1 MNFNRLQKKL
11 SKKKK
16 KNSKKNFI
24 QYKQHKQWSFGTVN
38 IRTGKESDDGAK
50 IYTIAKELSKTNME
64 FLLLQEVRYRGIGS
78 KLIEIDTGEKFEYH
92 WSGYKR
98 KREAGVGILIRVD
111 KDIEI
116 NDPDFNEP
124 RVMGINLKVHGFN
137 LRIVNAYS
145 PTDCDGTV
153 EQKRK
158 FYSDLNKA
166 CQTNNK
172 HQKLLVAGDF
182 NATTEVARYKS
193 NFDGRKPIADKN
205 FNDNGQR
212 LKQFCRSHHLNISS
226 TFFKHK
232 LLHRYTW
239 YSNDR
244 KTKKIL
250 DYVLC
255 EQYLQQYMT
264 NCRVYLGFD
273 AETDHRLLKAT
284 VYAPTTKRGRKRF
297 CKNLTPPKKRLNIK
311 DLQNKE
317 TRELF
322 TNSLNQK
329 LQNIHRDGVDAT
341 TRSNILIDVISKT
354 ATETIPIKQKSEKNE
369 EIFKNDEPL
378 NTLLNSRSSL
388 TKGTEAYKKATKLI
402 KKRVQ
407 FIRNQKLRREAELIN
422 QHATRRETEELF
434 RNMKGDHSSF
444 KSTKRNKKC
453 DTEKLKQHF
462 FDHFST
468 ANITNDI
475 PDELIETPEYIKNL
489 QNSTTDI
496 NHGPPSIE
504 EIKGVLKTL
513 KNGKASTDVP
523 AELFKYASES
533 AELLTEVHILLS
545 KIWETR
551 IISTSWT
558 HSKLVALWKGAA
570 KGSASDP
577 KAYRGL
583 QVGTTLCKILVIII
597 LNRIKSWYDQ
607 TILDQQQGFRSGRG
621 TADGI
626 YITKRVQQITTS
638 MKKPVY
644 VLFVDLSSAFDH
656 INRDWLFKSIRQR
669 FADHEETAL
678 FQILQAIYVH
688 TTTALAENPTDI
700 FDIFTGVRQGGPE
713 SPPLYN
719 LYMDYV
725 MRVFDHIC
733 SEKNINFLKLKF
745 RIRTTATTRE
755 ERMRGYHGEHNADWS
770 GYADDLELFFETLE
784 DLQSGL
790 EILQSVFKRFGLTV
804 NIKKTKT
811 MIFNFNYAKEYNG
824 QKYPNS
830 IAKLQ
835 NQSVENV
842 ETFRYLGDEI
852 KYDEPTTGDAEV
864 NLRISIA
871 EAKFYELIKT
881 FTNFRINLKTRVLI
895 VNSIVRS
902 RLTYSCQTWTLT
914 QAQMNKINSTYIQM
928 LRKLVRNG
936 SKTED
941 FRYIYSNDQILR
953 FCNTSDIP
961 TYVAKQQESY
971 LGHLARQP
979 NHCLTKKLLFNDDQR
994 TKAGRPLETLEDKV
1008 MKNTQCT
1015 KDQFYRNALQRK
1027 RKGHDQMATSDRRQ
1041 SSRR

>member
-1 MNFNRLQKKL
+1 MNFNQLQKNL

-16 KNSKKNFI
+16 KNLKKKFI
-24 QYKQHKQWSFGTVN
+24 QKKHYKQWTFGTIN

-98 KREAGVGILIRVD
+98 KREAGVGILIRVS

-124 RVMGINLKVHGFN
+124 RVMGINLIVHGFN
-137 LRIVNAYS
+137 LRIVNAYA
-145 PTDCDGTV
+145 PTDCDNSV
-153 EQKRK
+153 EKKQK
-158 FYSDLNKA
+158 FYSDLKKA
-166 CQTNNK
+166 CQKNNK

-193 NFDGRKPIADKN
+193 NFDGKKPVADNN

-212 LKQFCRSHHLNISS
+212 LKQFCRSYHLNISS

-250 DYVLC
+250 DYILC

-264 NCRVYLGFD
+264 NCRVYIGFD
-273 AETDHRLLKAT
+273 VETDHRLLKAT

-297 CKNLTPPKKRLNIK
+297 CKNLTPPKNRLNIK
-311 DLQNKE
+311 ELQNQH

-329 LQNIHRDGVDAT
+329 LQNIQHDGIDAI
-341 TRSNILIDVISKT
+341 TRSNVLIDAMSK
-354 ATETIPIKQKSEKNE
+354 AANETIPIKQKSEKNE
-369 EIFKNDEPL
+369 EIFKNDKDL

-434 RNMKGDHSSF
+434 RNMKSDNSSF
-444 KSTKRNKKC
+444 KPTKRINKC
-453 DTEKLKQHF
+453 DAEKLKQYF
-462 FDHFST
+462 FHHFST
-468 ANITNDI
+468 ANITSNT
-475 PDELIETPEYIKNL
+475 PEELIETPEYIKNL
-489 QNSTTDI
+489 QNSASNI
-496 NHGPPSIE
+496 NHDPPNIE
-504 EIKGVLKTL
+504 EIKGVLKTQ
-513 KNGKASTDVP
+513 KNGKASTDIP
-523 AELFKYASES
+523 AEFIKYAYES
-533 AELLTEVHILLS
+533 IALLTEIHILLS
-545 KIWETR
+545 EIWETR
-551 IISTSWT
+551 IISSLWT

-597 LNRIKSWYDQ
+597 LNRIKSWYDE

-626 YITKRVQQITTS
+626 FITKRVQQITNS

-656 INRDWLFKSIRQR
+656 INRDWLFKSICQR
-669 FADHEETAL
+669 FADHEETRL
-678 FQILQAIYVH
+678 FHILQAIYVH

-700 FDIFTGVRQGGPE
+700 FNIFTGVRQGGPE

-725 MRVFDHIC
+725 MRVFHHIC
-733 SEKNINFLKLKF
+733 SEEKVNFLKLKF

-755 ERMRGYHGEHNADWS
+755 ERMCGYYGEHNADWS
-770 GYADDLELFFETLE
+770 GYADDLELFFEKLE
-784 DLQSGL
+784 DLQEGIK
-790 EILQSVFKRFGLTV
+790 ILHSVFQRFGLTV

-811 MIFNFNYAKEYNG
+811 MIFNFDYAKEYNN
-824 QKYPNS
+824 QTYPKS

-852 KYDEPTTGDAEV
+852 KFDEPTTGDAEV

-871 EAKFYELIKT
+871 EAKFYELIKK

-914 QAQMNKINSTYIQM
+914 QPQMNKINSTYIQM

-941 FRYIYSNDQILR
+941 LRYIYSNEQILR
-953 FCNTSDIP
+953 FCNTPDIP

-971 LGHLARQP
+971 LGHLARQS
-979 NHCLTKKLLFNDDQR
+979 NHCLTKKLLFNDDRR
-994 TKAGRPLETLEDKV
+994 TKPGKPFETLEDKV
-1008 MKNTQCT
+1008 MKNKQCT
-1015 KDQFYRNALQRK
+1015 KDQFYKNALQRK
-1027 RKGHDQMATSDRRQ
+1027 RKGHDQMNTSDRRQ